1 MQEIIDY
8 IESHWAIIGA
18 VFTFLGSL
26 GFLKL
31 DARYARKSEVKEI
44 VAKQDK
50 TNSETEAKIDAIEKT
65 MQHLP
70 SAKDVN
76 DLRLAVEEVK
86 GEISTLHAS
95 IAPISRLTDL
105 LIEKEV
111 TTNKKGD

>member
-8 IESHWAIIGA
+8 ITSHWAIFMTVVGVIGSIA
-18 VFTFLGSL
+18 Y
-26 GFLKL
+26 LKL
-31 DARYARKSEVKEI
+31 DARYARKSEIKEI

-50 TNSETEAKIDAIEKT
+50 KNNEIDGKIDELDKT

-70 SAKDVN
+70 NAEDVIA
-76 DLRLAVEEVK
+76 LRIAVEK
-86 GEISTLHAS
+86 MNGEISTLHA
-95 IAPISRLTDL
+95 AVKPITRLTNL